1 MDDGEFERGEFPK
14 LATLPA
20 AAMFSHLLKAAVPK
34 RALVSSPSFVRLSST
49 SAPTT
54 TTSIPAAA
62 QSPNYPTTWSQNQS
76 TRPAAQSSPRFEQTV
91 METQPNPLSAMQLIA
106 DEPIRLVNGRKAVCD
121 GGASCHPLSRRA
133 GGYLFLSVPAGSGPL
148 GHPKIFI
155 NLVRSRPVS
164 CHCNLIMTAGPTR
177 PSRLWVRYSFCQ
189 FIDTL

>member
-1 MDDGEFERGEFPK
+1 
-14 LATLPA
+14 
-20 AAMFSHLLKAAVPK
+20 MFSHLLKAAVPK

-121 GGASCHPLSRRA
+121 GG
-133 GGYLFLSVPAGSGPL
+133 SGPL

-155 NLVRSRPVS
+155 NLDQP
-164 CHCNLIMTAGPTR
+164 GPR
-177 PSRLWVRYSFCQ
+177 ACGYCGLRFEQ
-189 FIDTL
+189 AHHHHHHGH